1 MKIRSKSRVG
11 ALRLLKRGFTLIEMG
26 VVLILSLLIASTS
39 VTMLNQQVNF
49 YQWLNSQNF
58 LLQEAPVTNSLVVR
72 ILSQAD
78 AFRIHAT
85 QAEALSDTNGL
96 TTGGQVLV
104 VGFSQ
109 PDGSQRYGILQ
120 FQRDVGDAT
129 GVLSYSPL
137 NEAGTAVNSTWTVTS
152 GAADIEFG
160 IDNGILIITMTGPY
174 GGELTYAA
182 TSSL

>member
-1 MKIRSKSRVG
+1 MRVRSKIQVG
-11 ALRLLKRGFTLIEMG
+11 SFRLLRRGFTLIEMG
-26 VVLILSLLIASTS
+26 VVLVLSLLIASTS
-39 VTMLNQQVNF
+39 VTMLNQQVSF

-78 AFRIHAT
+78 AFRIHSI
-85 QAEALSDTNGL
+85 EEDALSDTNGL
-96 TTGGQVLV
+96 TTGGKVLV

-109 PDGSQRYGILQ
+109 PDGSQRYGLLK
-120 FQRDVGDAT
+120 FEKEDGDPT
-129 GVLSYSPL
+129 GIFSYSPL
-137 NEAGTAVNSTWTVTS
+137 NEAGTAVASTWTITS

-160 IDNGILIITMTGPY
+160 IVNGILIIEMTGPY
-174 GGELTYAA
+174 GGQLTYAA